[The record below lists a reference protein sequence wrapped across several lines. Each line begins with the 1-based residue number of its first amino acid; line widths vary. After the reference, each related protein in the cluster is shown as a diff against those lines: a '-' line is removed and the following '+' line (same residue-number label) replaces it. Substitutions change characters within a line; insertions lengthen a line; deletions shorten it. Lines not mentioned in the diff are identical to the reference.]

1 MAATGNWID
10 TDGVLLGGVAVPA
23 DEADSVLFDLGDL
36 RMEVVD
42 VSNCLFTEFVARFCF
57 FTGTED
63 AGGDGDSGE
72 LSSDG
77 KVGIFITGV
86 VRFFSF
92 WEHVFFGRD
101 GSLLPSMSLSIS
113 VSLSDSLIS
122 LAGSFL
128 FRDSSSLSRLDV
140 SSACLDFSWLCHS
153 LRNLVQ
159 FSCIC
164 TFSRCPCLVGTFFVF
179 FSSHSGVANNSIA
192 FVVPFID
199 VLVKICYT

>member
-1 MAATGNWID
+1 MNNIPGNWID

-77 KVGIFITGV
+77 KVGIFFTGV

-101 GSLLPSMSLSIS
+101 GSLLP
-113 VSLSDSLIS
+113 VLIFN
-122 LAGSFL
+122 SFIYL
-128 FRDSSSLSRLDV
+128 ILKCFKIVL
-140 SSACLDFSWLCHS
+140 
-153 LRNLVQ
+153 NL
-159 FSCIC
+159 
-164 TFSRCPCLVGTFFVF
+164 
-179 FSSHSGVANNSIA
+179 NYWYKN
-192 FVVPFID
+192 
-199 VLVKICYT
+199 